1 MSKHFPTGCRV
12 KISLRTDPNYE
23 EISSSYSKHFEA
35 LNTSVEGGKSWIMK

>member
-1 MSKHFPTGCRV
+1 MSKHFPTGCGV
-12 KISLRTDPNYE
+12 KIFLQTKSNYE